1 MRNCLVLK
9 VTLLVF
15 LICGASTPTLAASAT
30 SQQTSTR
37 NVEPEQVNPGDRI
50 TVYEKSGQV
59 LELIVEESITTNQ
72 PALDTGLTGTWVSDI
87 TDNSNRYFKKKNH
100 KKLVVT
106 FEQSGER
113 IVGKVSSLTD
123 GYIEGVREG
132 DTIKFF
138 FRSLKISH
146 YEITGEW
153 KVSADGYEMEGSWKH
168 PTYLSSGKWNLTRL
182 DPVVAT
188 RHAEPPMIKGRL
200 VLDQSAVEVLLADI
214 DKIEV
219 RHVVSNTE
227 ESPALACQMSEATR
241 DAIDRAT
248 DAAFSGNQVDL
259 EVLALLDEAEK
270 AAGQP
275 ECDNVRA
282 ESLANEANV
291 LATAS
296 ATVKDDFD
304 DSPATPDS
312 KPGPSKSSKS
322 FDSEIDT
329 AYGKCAVG
337 VAMYGLIPIIAGAA
351 ELGILT
357 TVAGTVLCVP
367 AAGIG
372 VSMVLSGE
380 ASTEASSRKDQAAY
394 RKTEQHRFFALTR
407 ENLARDMARGG
418 GEYLTAMAYLEGCPV
433 EVHDSFAKM
442 TQRNFKQIIPQA
454 EMDAED
460 MLHNLELQ
468 IAKDPL
474 LVAKCSSVS

>member
-1 MRNCLVLK
+1 M
-9 VTLLVF
+9 
-15 LICGASTPTLAASAT
+15 
-30 SQQTSTR
+30 
-37 NVEPEQVNPGDRI
+37 
-50 TVYEKSGQV
+50 
-59 LELIVEESITTNQ
+59 
-72 PALDTGLTGTWVSDI
+72 
-87 TDNSNRYFKKKNH
+87 
-100 KKLVVT
+100 
-106 FEQSGER
+106 
-113 IVGKVSSLTD
+113 
-123 GYIEGVREG
+123 
-132 DTIKFF
+132 
-138 FRSLKISH
+138 
-146 YEITGEW
+146 
-153 KVSADGYEMEGSWKH
+153 
-168 PTYLSSGKWNLTRL
+168 
-182 DPVVAT
+182 
-188 RHAEPPMIKGRL
+188 
-200 VLDQSAVEVLLADI
+200 
-214 DKIEV
+214 
-219 RHVVSNTE
+219 
-227 ESPALACQMSEATR
+227 
-241 DAIDRAT
+241 
-248 DAAFSGNQVDL
+248 
-259 EVLALLDEAEK
+259 LDEAEK